1 MPLASSRL
9 GFWGSGFPPEFTI
22 QPINSNVGEGETVT
36 FVINTKYYY
45 MPNLYWTVRSITG
58 NVNES
63 DIVSGT
69 ISGTSNITL
78 TGDIGGSSFSLT
90 MLQDGVTEGDE
101 TFVVDLR
108 TDSITGPVVA
118 TSSIVTISDFIP
130 LSLSWSTSQ
139 SNIISGIPG
148 GWVIENDGRSIRFV
162 IQNSANCGGPN
173 NSVQSGTAVA
183 TIVTGSQGY
192 RFNPSLSGLGE
203 AQDTN
208 FENMMLNLNGT
219 NILRATS
226 AGGQQGCAAN
236 VPVIQTTLVAPPYT
250 LQPNTTNTFTLSF
263 TTQDNLYHVNA
274 FYLLNLTF
282 ELL

>member
-1 MPLASSRL
+1 MPFASNRL
-9 GFWGSGFPPEFTI
+9 GFWSVGPPPEFTI
-22 QPINSNVGEGETVT
+22 QPITPNVGEGETVS

-45 MPNLYWTVRSITG
+45 TPNLYWTVRSTSG
-58 NVNES
+58 NVNAS
-63 DIVSGT
+63 DIVSGV

-78 TGDIGGSSFSLT
+78 TGDIGGSSFTLS
-90 MLQDGVTEGDE
+90 MRQDGITEGNE

-108 TDSITGPVVA
+108 TDSITGPIVA
-118 TSSIVTISDFIP
+118 TSSPVTISDFIP

-162 IQNSANCGGPN
+162 IQNSADCGGPN
-173 NSVQSGTAVA
+173 GSVQSGTAVA

-203 AQDTN
+203 AQDTG

-226 AGGQQGCAAN
+226 AGGGQFCAAN